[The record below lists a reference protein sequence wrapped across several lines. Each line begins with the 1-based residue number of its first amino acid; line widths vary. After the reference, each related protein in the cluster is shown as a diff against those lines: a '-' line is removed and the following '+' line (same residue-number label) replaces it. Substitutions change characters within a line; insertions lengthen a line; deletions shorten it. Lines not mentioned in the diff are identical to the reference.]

1 MKYKLIIAA
10 ATAACL
16 LYFSCKKQPVE
27 QPPVINPETG
37 IELFNLKDVAV
48 RYGQSPILFDFDKDG
63 FADLKFGVVLVGD
76 PVLHQDRREY
86 RVSSG
91 IHSKLAVHAVTENV
105 PVMQDGDWI
114 PIENFEGYNWWL
126 VSSAILVQRV
136 EHADGAITW
145 NGHWKEA
152 VKKYLPF
159 QLINENTNQ
168 RYAGWVELTV
178 QLAEEKIILHRM
190 ALSRVAE
197 KRIRAGEW

>member
-1 MKYKLIIAA
+1 MKYKLITAIAV
-10 ATAACL
+10 AACL
-16 LYFSCKKQPVE
+16 LFFSCKKVGNTR
-27 QPPVINPETG
+27 PPVFTPGTG
-37 IELFNLKDVAV
+37 IDSFNLQDSAL
-48 RYGQSPILFDFDKDG
+48 RYGEPPILFDFDKDG
-63 FADLKFGVVLVGD
+63 FADLKFAVVLVGD
-76 PVLHQDRREY
+76 PVLQQDRREF

-91 IHSKLAVHAVTENV
+91 IHSKLAVNAATEHV
-105 PVMQDGDWI
+105 PVLDSGDWI
-114 PIENFEGYNWWL
+114 PVDNFDGYNWWL

-136 EHADGAITW
+136 ETADGAISW

-159 QLINENTNQ
+159 QLISVNTSQ

-178 QLAEEKIILHRM
+178 QVAEEKIVLHRM